1 MDPSVSSPPVDLSLF
16 QSTDTSK
23 KAIDTASTTAGL
35 NIPLP
40 ATVKNEPCVADSV
53 EEKRKDEGREDV
65 ISRDD
70 DRGLGKECESAMEV
84 IEGAGLEEVKLE
96 EEEEEEEGGKGE
108 SAEGEIAADVK
119 ESTSSQVTLPS
130 KLQRFYFES
139 DILAL
144 KNNPE

>member
-1 MDPSVSSPPVDLSLF
+1 MDPSVSNPPVDLSLF

-23 KAIDTASTTAGL
+23 DARDTASTTAGL
-35 NIPLP
+35 NISLP
-40 ATVKNEPCVADSV
+40 ATVKDEPCVADSV

-96 EEEEEEEGGKGE
+96 EEEEEEGGKGE
-108 SAEGEIAADVK
+108 SEEGEIAADVK